1 METQTEKIALESTTQ
16 SNSKRITEFKKF
28 CRENRIIQQDIRE
41 KTALSIGCIHSMWTE
56 GKATPSTV
64 KLLYLTYGKKYKLTE
79 ESIYQM
85 ITTFVV

>member
-1 METQTEKIALESTTQ
+1 METQTEKIASESATE

-28 CRENRIIQQDIRE
+28 CRENKIIQQDIRE

-79 ESIYQM
+79 ESIHQM
-85 ITTFVV
+85 IKNFV

>member
-1 METQTEKIALESTTQ
+1 METQEKQIEQESTTQ

-28 CRENRIIQQDIRE
+28 CRANKIIQQDIRE
-41 KTALSIGCIHSMWTE
+41 KTKLSIGCIHSMWTE
-56 GKATPSTV
+56 GRATASTV

-85 ITTFVV
+85 IKNFV

>member
-1 METQTEKIALESTTQ
+1 METQTEQIASESMNQ
-16 SNSKRITEFKKF
+16 SNSKKITEFKKF
-28 CRENRIIQQDIRE
+28 CRQNHIIQQDIRE

-85 ITTFVV
+85 ITTFVA